1 MYSYLYVTAGLSEAS
16 ADHPRT
22 SSVQEKCG
30 PTHQSQSIAVHLPA
44 SHQGNKIIKHL
55 FQIWIYEVF
64 MRKQNH

>member
-30 PTHQSQSIAVHLPA
+30 PAHQSRSIAVTCQLLT
-44 SHQGNKIIKHL
+44 KVIKSSN
-55 FQIWIYEVF
+55 IYSDL
-64 MRKQNH
+64 NI